1 MIKTTTRDTVTIE
14 FMNETINKLNEELS
28 AYKNQCEAYKHIEDE
43 NNELIHNLMRH
54 IDSITAKLN
63 KLQHEGDKVDRPKR
77 FICRVRKIRKTVHS

>member
-1 MIKTTTRDTVTIE
+1 MATAKEEVNVSKMYGEQCTLPKDEFIKKYRV
-14 FMNETINKLNEELS
+14 NEKGLS
-28 AYKNQCEAYKHIEDE
+28 SKKA
-43 NNELIHNLMRH
+43 NELIHNLMRH

>member
-1 MIKTTTRDTVTIE
+1 MIKSTTRDTVTIE

-54 IDSITAKLN
+54 IDSITVKLN
-63 KLQHEGDKVDRPKR
+63 KLQHEVDRPKR
-77 FICRVRKIRKTVHS
+77 FVCRVRKIRKTVHS